1 MKLKRIVPGFV
12 GSNCYI
18 LINEGFA
25 VVIDPSAPTSEIMKV
40 LADESA
46 KLLAILL
53 THGHFDHML
62 SLERL
67 RAENPQAQVM
77 IHATD
82 AELMSD
88 GHKNA
93 FYEFFKRDRDFGSPD
108 RLLIEGDIISI
119 GNEKLQV
126 MHTPGHTS
134 GSVCYRCRNL
144 LFSGDTIMAD
154 GYGRC
159 DLYSGNSARMN
170 ATLNK
175 LKSLA
180 EKSPKLTI
188 YPGHGEFALLS
199 DAIEHISHIQ

>member
-18 LINEGFA
+18 LINEGVA
-25 VVIDPSAPTSEIMKV
+25 VVIDPSAPTAEIMKAV
-40 LADESA
+40 ADESA
-46 KLLAILL
+46 KISAILL

-108 RLLIEGDIISI
+108 KLLIEGDVIDI
-119 GNEKLQV
+119 GGEKLQV
-126 MHTPGHTS
+126 MHTPGHTN

-144 LFSGDTIMAD
+144 LFSGDTVMEN

-159 DLYSGNSARMN
+159 DLYSGNVNRMN

-175 LKSLA
+175 LKALA

-188 YPGHGEFALLS
+188 YPGHGDAALLS
-199 DAIEHISHIQ
+199 DAIQNIPHI